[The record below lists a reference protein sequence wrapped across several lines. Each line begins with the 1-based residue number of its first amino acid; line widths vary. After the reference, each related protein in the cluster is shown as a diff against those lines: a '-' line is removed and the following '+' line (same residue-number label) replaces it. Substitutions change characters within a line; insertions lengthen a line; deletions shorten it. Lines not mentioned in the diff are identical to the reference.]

1 MDGMPPPSYIR
12 ILYMH
17 SPFVATVPIEVHPLS
32 STLDLH
38 NNRLINS
45 LTDFEQF
52 YGVVT
57 VTACN
62 FSASANVTYRWQLFH
77 EGSRMHAFQTNTCHT
92 TVHCIK
98 DLFVSHVNGNENE
111 IIAQF
116 CRRSRIFH
124 GMPTW
129 AGSYTI
135 QLSVIGRHGEL
146 LRVGSRTFESRPLW
160 MAIIGDSFASGEGNP
175 DIQRKGYANAQWI
188 NERCHRSG
196 KSFAAQVFAEI
207 QKVKPQSY
215 LTYLAC
221 AGATVENGIL
231 KAKGRISQLEAL
243 ESVATMRGRG
253 PDVVIIT
260 VGGNDIGFS
269 DIINALAHDSSRM
282 DISLMDMRF
291 FFVSHQ
297 LDTVAERLKLLGA
310 GNVFIPQYFDFTKN
324 QYGEVD
330 ASCIASREENTG
342 AIPAFGSS
350 LLKTV

>member
-1 MDGMPPPSYIR
+1 MVLGTSSFFYFFQMLNNWPKVFMFIWESS
-12 ILYMH
+12 H

-98 DLFVSHVNGNENE
+98 D
-111 IIAQF
+111 
-116 CRRSRIFH
+116 
-124 GMPTW
+124 
-129 AGSYTI
+129 GSYTI

-243 ESVATMRGRG
+243 ESVATMRFQL
-253 PDVVIIT
+253 
-260 VGGNDIGFS
+260 GNFFYIKCVPQDK
-269 DIINALAHDSSRM
+269 SSRQSFG
-282 DISLMDMRF
+282 DPSDEIETPRR
-291 FFVSHQ
+291 VSRSPSHEEP
-297 LDTVAERLKLLGA
+297 LT
-310 GNVFIPQYFDFTKN
+310 
-324 QYGEVD
+324 GEEPV
-330 ASCIASREENTG
+330 SRATRSHSRSS
-342 AIPAFGSS
+342 GSS
-350 LLKTV
+350 TTQSERQMRERKQPVLYSPAAKSSPTPQPRIVKRKS